1 MTAWHLEAVRLPD
14 GVELRDSWLSD
25 QGWRDQPMREAEPL
39 PGRFALPGFVDSHS
53 HVSFGTGAD
62 GGPVPLDRS
71 EAGAN
76 LDRYAREGVGM
87 IRDAG
92 GAPNVVLTIPVATG
106 RPHVM
111 AAGRHLAPAGM
122 YFEAVHDPVDASN
135 LVAVALAEIAAGAR
149 WVKLVADFI
158 PADARTLSTALPV
171 PTYDLDVVRDLI
183 QATHAAGARIAAH
196 VTTSMVGELVR
207 LGIDS
212 VEHGTGLDHDT
223 IAEMARRGTAWTP
236 TLCAGLSIAPD
247 APDER
252 RRLVHQRRERF
263 CELLPLAIE
272 LGASVLTG
280 SDVVGSIPREIALL
294 VECGVDPSAALRA
307 ATTTA
312 VQFFGTDAAA
322 AMPSVVTFDADPR
335 SSPQV
340 LSQPVAIVV
349 GGQRIL

>member
-1 MTAWHLEAVRLPD
+1 MTAWHLYAVRLPD

-25 QGWRDQPMREAEPL
+25 QGWRDQPLREAEPL

-71 EAGAN
+71 EAEAN
-76 LDRYAREGVGM
+76 LDRYARSGVGM

-149 WVKLVADFI
+149 CVKLVADFI

-183 QATHAAGARIAAH
+183 QATHAAGARVAAH

-223 IAEMARRGTAWTP
+223 VAEMARRGIAWTP

-263 CELLPLAIE
+263 RELLPLAIE
-272 LGASVLTG
+272 LGAPVLTG
-280 SDVVGSIPREIALL
+280 SDAVGSIPREIALL

-340 LSQPVAIVV
+340 LAQPVAIVV